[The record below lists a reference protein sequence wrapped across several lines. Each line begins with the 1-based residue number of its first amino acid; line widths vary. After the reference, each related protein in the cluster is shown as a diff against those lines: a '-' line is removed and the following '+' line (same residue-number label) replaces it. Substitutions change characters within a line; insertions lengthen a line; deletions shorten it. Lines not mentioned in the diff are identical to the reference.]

1 MKPTNLKHKISHKLS
16 RVDAILRKEFI
27 QMFRDRMTFA
37 MMLAIPLMQLMLFGF
52 AINTD
57 PKHLPTAI
65 YVEESSREI
74 RSIIRGFEVSDYYDV
89 IINSNSPRENTE
101 LLAKGEV
108 AFAVH
113 FPIGFTAQL
122 IKGQRPQLLIEADA
136 SDPSASSNAIGRAND
151 IINQALR
158 HDLKGALSSLNPKPG
173 PVEVIIHPRYNPE
186 GKSQYNIVPGLL
198 GVILTMTL
206 VMITSMAM
214 TREAETGTLENL
226 LAMPAKP
233 SEVMLGKIL
242 PYVVIGCVQ
251 TCVVLL
257 AAHYIFEVPFVGQ
270 VSHLLLGVLLFI
282 VTNLALGFT
291 FSTIAKTQ
299 MQAMQLT
306 FFFFLP
312 SLLLSGFMFPFRG
325 MPEWAQVLGEIL
337 PLTHFL
343 RIIRGIMLKGTELM
357 DHPLDLM
364 ALLVFTVLI
373 VFVAIKR
380 YKQTLD

>member
-1 MKPTNLKHKISHKLS
+1 MQSINHKISNKLS
-16 RVDAILRKEFI
+16 RVNAILRKEFI
-27 QMFRDRMTFA
+27 QMFRDKMTFA
-37 MMLAIPLMQLMLFGF
+37 MMLAIPLMQLILFGF

-65 YVEESSREI
+65 YAEESSPEI
-74 RSIIRGFEVSDYYDV
+74 RSIIRGFEVSEYYAV
-89 IINSNSPRENTE
+89 TIKSKSPRENSE

-136 SDPSASSNAIGRAND
+136 SDPSASSNAIGRANE
-151 IINQALR
+151 IVNQALR

-186 GKSQYNIVPGLL
+186 GKTQYNIVPGLL

-233 SEVMLGKIL
+233 MEVMLGKIL
-242 PYVVIGCVQ
+242 PYVVIGLVQ

-257 AAHYIFEVPFVGQ
+257 AAHFVFAVPFMGPI
-270 VSHLLLGVLLFI
+270 SDLIISILLFI
-282 VTNLALGFT
+282 VTNLTLGFT
-291 FSTIAKTQ
+291 FSTVAKTQ

-325 MPEWAQVLGEIL
+325 MPEWAQVIGEVL

-343 RIIRGIMLKGTELM
+343 RIVRGIMLKGTELM
-357 DHPLDLM
+357 DHQNDLL
-364 ALLVFTVLI
+364 ALLVFTLFVGI
-373 VFVAIKR
+373 VAIKR

>member
-1 MKPTNLKHKISHKLS
+1 MQSINHKISNKLG
-16 RVDAILRKEFI
+16 RVNAILRKEFI
-27 QMFRDRMTFA
+27 QMFRDKMTFA
-37 MMLAIPLMQLMLFGF
+37 MMLAIPLMQLILFGF

-65 YVEESSREI
+65 YAEESSPEI
-74 RSIIRGFEVSDYYDV
+74 RSIIRGFEVSEYYAV
-89 IINSNSPRENTE
+89 TIKSKSPRENSE

-136 SDPSASSNAIGRAND
+136 SDPSASSNAIGQANE
-151 IINQALR
+151 IVNQALR
-158 HDLKGALSSLNPKPG
+158 HDLKGALSSLSPKPG

-186 GKSQYNIVPGLL
+186 GKTQYNIVPGLL

-233 SEVMLGKIL
+233 MEVMLGKIL
-242 PYVVIGCVQ
+242 PYVVIGLVQ

-257 AAHYIFEVPFVGQ
+257 AAHFVFAVPFMGPI
-270 VSHLLLGVLLFI
+270 SDLILSILLFI
-282 VTNLALGFT
+282 VTNLTLGFT
-291 FSTIAKTQ
+291 FSTVAKTQ

-325 MPEWAQVLGEIL
+325 MPEWAQVIGEIL

-343 RIIRGIMLKGTELM
+343 RIIRGIMLKGTELL
-357 DHPLDLM
+357 DHQYDLM
-364 ALLVFTVLI
+364 ALLVFTLFVGI
-373 VFVAIKR
+373 VAIKR